1 MKNASQIIT
10 SLQYKPQYHKIL
22 EHRCIKRLICALL
35 LNIQNNIKYGY
46 IKNDKLYIV
55 ISATLNK
62 YDKDNI
68 INTIKMILNSPMIL
82 KSQKFMECL
91 DITLQDVIVYTDHK
105 PKIDFKPYHNEAYK
119 LTYHERA
126 SGEVKVDVK
135 DKKLNQLLKE
145 IQTIIKE
152 RV

>member
-1 MKNASQIIT
+1 MKNVSQILT
-10 SLQYKPQYHKIL
+10 SLQHKPQYYKIL
-22 EHRCIKRLICALL
+22 QHRCIKRLTSALL
-35 LNIQNNIKYGY
+35 LNIQNSIKYSY

-82 KSQKFMECL
+82 ESEKFVECL
-91 DITLQDVIVYTDHK
+91 DIRVEDVIVYTDHK
-105 PKIDFKPYHNEAYK
+105 PKIDFKPYKTLSHI

-126 SGEVKVDVK
+126 SGNIEVNIK
-135 DKKLNQLLKE
+135 DKKLDKIVKE
-145 IQTIIKE
+145 IQNIIKE
-152 RV
+152 KR

>member
-1 MKNASQIIT
+1 MKNVSQILT
-10 SLQYKPQYHKIL
+10 SLQHKPQYYKIL
-22 EHRCIKRLICALL
+22 QHRCIKRLTSALL
-35 LNIQNNIKYGY
+35 LNIQNSIKYSY

-82 KSQKFMECL
+82 ESEKFVECL
-91 DITLQDVIVYTDHK
+91 DITIEDVVVYTDHK
-105 PKIDFKPYHNEAYK
+105 PKIDFKPYKTLSHI

-126 SGEVKVDVK
+126 SGDIEVNIK
-135 DKKLNQLLKE
+135 DKKLDKIVKE
-145 IQTIIKE
+145 IQNIIKE
-152 RV
+152 KR

>member
-1 MKNASQIIT
+1 MKNISQIIT
-10 SLQYKPQYHKIL
+10 SLQSKPQYNKIL
-22 EHRCIKRLICALL
+22 QHKCIGRLLSALL

-82 KSQKFMECL
+82 ESEKFVECL
-91 DITLQDVIVYTDHK
+91 DITIEDVVVYTEHK
-105 PKIDFKPYHNEAYK
+105 PKINFKPYKTSSHA

-126 SGEVKVDVK
+126 SGEFMIDMK
-135 DKKLNQLLKE
+135 DERLNELAKE
-145 IQTIIKE
+145 IQQIIK
-152 RV
+152 VKQ